1 MQIFSI
7 KIHIF
12 APASNIYTIK
22 MQNSTRIRQQAILDI
37 IRSAPVYSQEELAL
51 RLKEAGITSTQATLS
66 RDLNALK
73 ISKIPGEGY
82 VIPMQNHPP
91 TTDLSSGVLRIQF
104 SGQMAVLKTR
114 PGLASAVA
122 ALIDTQSSRTII
134 GTLAG
139 DDTIL
144 LIGRIDATQADV
156 LDALSPIFPDIKNRI
171 VI

>member
-1 MQIFSI
+1 
-7 KIHIF
+7 
-12 APASNIYTIK
+12 
-22 MQNSTRIRQQAILDI
+22 
-37 IRSAPVYSQEELAL
+37 
-51 RLKEAGITSTQATLS
+51 
-66 RDLNALK
+66 
-73 ISKIPGEGY
+73 
-82 VIPMQNHPP
+82 
-91 TTDLSSGVLRIQF
+91 
-104 SGQMAVLKTR
+104 MAVLKTR